1 MSYKIDQIDLSEYVD
16 VVALW
21 EITVRETHDFL
32 KEEDISFFKPL
43 ILNTYLNAVEL
54 RCIRSE
60 SGEIYGF
67 SGVSEGN
74 LEMLFVHPH
83 QMGKG
88 IGKALLSY
96 AIEHHQ
102 VTKVDVNEQNPN
114 AMEFYARNGF
124 TVVGRSE
131 LDGTGKPYPIV
142 HMRYEK

>member
-1 MSYKIDQIDLSEYVD
+1 MNYKIDRIDPSEYVD
-16 VVALW
+16 VVTLW
-21 EITVRETHDFL
+21 EISVRETHDFL

-43 ILNTYLNAVEL
+43 ILNNYLNAVEL
-54 RCIRSE
+54 RCIRDE

-74 LEMLFVHPH
+74 LEMLFVHPD

-96 AIEHHQ
+96 AIEHQQ
-102 VTKVDVNEQNPN
+102 VTKVDVNEQNPH
-114 AMEFYARNGF
+114 AKEFYLKNGF
-124 TVVGRSE
+124 MVVGRSE

-142 HMRYEK
+142 HMHYEE

>member
-1 MSYKIDQIDLSEYVD
+1 MNYKIDRIDPSEYVD
-16 VVALW
+16 VVTLW
-21 EITVRETHDFL
+21 EISVRETHDFL

-43 ILNTYLNAVEL
+43 ILNNYLNAVEL
-54 RCIRSE
+54 RCIRGE

-74 LEMLFVHPH
+74 LEMLFVHPD

-96 AIEHHQ
+96 AIEHQQ
-102 VTKVDVNEQNPN
+102 VTKVDVNEQNPH
-114 AMEFYARNGF
+114 AKEFYLKNGF
-124 TVVGRSE
+124 MVVGRSE

-142 HMRYEK
+142 HMHYEE

>member
-1 MSYKIDQIDLSEYVD
+1 MNYKIDRIDPSEYVD
-16 VVALW
+16 VVTLW
-21 EITVRETHDFL
+21 EISVRETHDFL

-43 ILNTYLNAVEL
+43 ILNNYLNAVEL
-54 RCIRSE
+54 RCIRGE

-74 LEMLFVHPH
+74 LEMLFVHPD

-88 IGKALLSY
+88 IGKELLSF
-96 AIEHHQ
+96 AIEHQQ
-102 VTKVDVNEQNPN
+102 VTQVDVNEQNPH
-114 AMEFYARNGF
+114 AKEFYLKNGF
-124 TVVGRSE
+124 MVVGRSE